1 MSQVQLQ
8 LLGNEET
15 RKIKR
20 KKRPISAQ
28 TLNLCHNSTSVS
40 LNFPSMQPT
49 YSLSHAE
56 SPSSLLPYVKLSRS
70 AVFGTLFSLDLSVRV
85 AHAGTEL
92 YAGGAP
98 K

>member
-56 SPSSLLPYVKLSRS
+56 SPSSLLPYVKLSRP